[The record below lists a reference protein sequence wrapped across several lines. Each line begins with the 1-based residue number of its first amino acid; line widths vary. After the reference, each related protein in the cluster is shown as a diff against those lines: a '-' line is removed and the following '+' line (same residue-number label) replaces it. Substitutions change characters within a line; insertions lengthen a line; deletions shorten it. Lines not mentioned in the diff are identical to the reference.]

1 MPDPVHSDAI
11 SPRLA
16 QEARLLV
23 ALLRSARLSLLFG
36 EPGSEKSAF
45 LQSSLLPLLQR
56 RAEDQPAP
64 APVRETGVVVPFPD
78 RRARSGSARRKREVV
93 VLFDDWSGVP
103 LPALRAS
110 LRQAAASNAPA
121 MHAAVPPLS
130 DDIRTLSEHFDIQ
143 FIIVLDRF
151 EEFLRLPAQREGI
164 TEFSDALVEALNAAA
179 LPASFLLSM
188 DEAARPALGSLRRRI
203 PGFDD
208 FSLKLPG
215 AVVAA
220 KSQPISTPIE
230 EPPATPPIPAPSA
243 VAPSAEPMGAPLAAP
258 SGRTP
263 PQASAEPAPPLIKPP
278 TPVRAPIKT
287 QDVYALIENTLSHTA
302 SDNDCEPF
310 QGSQPGALVPERA
323 APPPAP
329 RVRKPKKG
337 KTPTWPEEFK
347 AEATAAPPEAPPE
360 TPRPRRRPQPTLI
373 GRCTAWLSRWWR
385 SPRQDG

>member
-1 MPDPVHSDAI
+1 MPDPVHSDAV

-64 APVRETGVVVPFPD
+64 APARQTGVVVPFPD

-93 VLFDDWSGVP
+93 VVFDDWSGVP
-103 LPALRAS
+103 LPALQAR
-110 LRQAAASNAPA
+110 LRQAAASTNEPTAQT
-121 MHAAVPPLS
+121 AAPPLTE
-130 DDIRTLSEHFDIQ
+130 DIRTLGERFDIQ
-143 FIIVLDRF
+143 YIVVLDRF

-164 TEFSDALVEALNAAA
+164 TEFSDALVEAMNATA

-215 AVVAA
+215 AVVSA
-220 KSQPISTPIE
+220 KPPPISTPIE
-230 EPPATPPIPAPSA
+230 DAPAAPPISALPAAPPAARPIAAPARSTAPHARTESTPPA
-243 VAPSAEPMGAPLAAP
+243 
-258 SGRTP
+258 
-263 PQASAEPAPPLIKPP
+263 IKPP

-310 QGSQPGALVPERA
+310 QGSQPGALVPERPT
-323 APPPAP
+323 PPPAP
-329 RVRKPKKG
+329 RVRKPRKG
-337 KTPTWPEEFK
+337 KAPTWPEEFK
-347 AEATAAPPEAPPE
+347 AEADAAPPEAPPE
-360 TPRPRRRPQPTLI
+360 APRPRRRPKPTLI
-373 GRCTAWLSRWWR
+373 RRCTAWLSGWWR
-385 SPRQDG
+385 

>member
-1 MPDPVHSDAI
+1 MIPDPVHSDAI
-11 SPRLA
+11 NPRLA

-23 ALLRSARLSLLFG
+23 ALLRSARLALLFG

-56 RAEDQPAP
+56 RAEDQPVP

-78 RRARSGSARRKREVV
+78 RRARSGSARPKREVV

-121 MHAAVPPLS
+121 VPAAAPPLS
-130 DDIRTLSEHFDIQ
+130 DDIRTLSERFDIH
-143 FIIVLDRF
+143 FIVILDRF
-151 EEFLRLPAQREGI
+151 EEFLRLPAQREGA
-164 TEFSDALVEALNAAA
+164 TEFSDALVEALNAST
-179 LPASFLLSM
+179 LPANFLLSM
-188 DEAARPALGSLRRRI
+188 DEAARPALGNLRRRI

-220 KSQPISTPIE
+220 KP
-230 EPPATPPIPAPSA
+230 PPIPAPPA
-243 VAPSAEPMGAPLAAP
+243 AAPIAAPAGHATPQARAEP
-258 SGRTP
+258 TP
-263 PQASAEPAPPLIKPP
+263 PVIKPP

-287 QDVYALIENTLSHTA
+287 QDVYAFIENTLSHTA

-310 QGSQPGALVPERA
+310 LGSQPGALVPERTG
-323 APPPAP
+323 PPPAP
-329 RVRKPKKG
+329 RLRKPKKA
-337 KTPTWPEEFK
+337 KTPIWPEEFK
-347 AEATAAPPEAPPE
+347 AEPAALPPAAPPAPR
-360 TPRPRRRPQPTLI
+360 TRQRRKPTLI
-373 GRCTAWLSRWWR
+373 GRCTAWLSGWWR
-385 SPRQDG
+385 SPRKDN

>member
-1 MPDPVHSDAI
+1 MPDPVDSDTV

-110 LRQAAASNAPA
+110 LRRAAASNALA
-121 MHAAVPPLS
+121 VRAAAPPLS
-130 DDIRTLSEHFDIQ
+130 DDIRTLSEHFDIH
-143 FIIVLDRF
+143 FIVILDRF

-164 TEFSDALVEALNAAA
+164 TEFSDALVESLNAAA

-188 DEAARPALGSLRRRI
+188 DEAARPALGSLRRHI

-215 AVVAA
+215 TLVAA
-220 KSQPISTPIE
+220 K
-230 EPPATPPIPAPSA
+230 PPLIATPSEDAPSA
-243 VAPSAEPMGAPLAAP
+243 PPM
-258 SGRTP
+258 
-263 PQASAEPAPPLIKPP
+263 PAPPAAAHVAAPARRTIARAEPTPPAIKRP
-278 TPVRAPIKT
+278 TPVRAPINT
-287 QDVYALIENTLSHTA
+287 QDVYALIENTLIHTA

-310 QGSQPGALVPERA
+310 RSSQPGTLVPERS
-323 APPPAP
+323 APPAAP
-329 RVRKPKKG
+329 RVRKPRKAKSSS
-337 KTPTWPEEFK
+337 WPEEFK
-347 AEATAAPPEAPPE
+347 AEPAAAPPEVPPE
-360 TPRPRRRPQPTLI
+360 APRPRRHPKPTLI
-373 GRCTAWLSRWWR
+373 GRCAAWLAGWWR
-385 SPRQDG
+385 SPRKED

>member
-1 MPDPVHSDAI
+1 MDGEAI

-56 RAEDQPAP
+56 RAEDQPP
-64 APVRETGVVVPFPD
+64 PVPIRENSVVVPFPD

-93 VLFDDWSGVP
+93 VVFDDWSGPP
-103 LPALRAS
+103 LPALHAS
-110 LRQAAASNAPA
+110 LWRAAASNEPET
-121 MHAAVPPLS
+121 HTAAPPLTES
-130 DDIRTLSEHFDIQ
+130 IRALSERLDLQ
-143 FIIVLDRF
+143 FIVILDRF
-151 EEFLRLPAQREGI
+151 EEFLRLSAQREGI
-164 TEFSDALVEALNAAA
+164 TEFTDALVEALNAAP

-188 DEAARPALGSLRRRI
+188 DEAARPALAGLRRLV

-208 FSLKLPG
+208 FSLKLP
-215 AVVAA
+215 AVAAAA
-220 KSQPISTPIE
+220 KSTPISAPIAE
-230 EPPATPPIPAPSA
+230 VPATPAPVEAAPAPR
-243 VAPSAEPMGAPLAAP
+243 AAP
-258 SGRTP
+258 HTRARPTP
-263 PQASAEPAPPLIKPP
+263 PAIKQP

-310 QGSQPGALVPERA
+310 QGSQPGALAPERV

-329 RVRKPKKG
+329 RVRKPKKS
-337 KTPTWPEEFK
+337 KASAWPEEFK
-347 AEATAAPPEAPPE
+347 AEPAAPPHEVPPEAP
-360 TPRPRRRPQPTLI
+360 RRRRQPKPTLI
-373 GRCTAWLSRWWR
+373 GRCTALLSRWWR
-385 SPRQDG
+385 SPRKSD